1 MFSLFLNHIIALELA
16 ITGKSLVCVP
26 EVPAVDLKFLLSKLR
41 AISSKTPQSK
51 RDRETQ
57 PAPSKRPKR
66 TGNEEI
72 TNATTSLRRSPRKQ
86 SQRDNSYDSSSSNN
100 LCKDSS
106 GGSTSDSDSWNQVPD
121 CAYDLLYKCLDLN
134 PATRITAEL
143 ALQHSFIVDDR

>member
-1 MFSLFLNHIIALELA
+1 MLYLFLNHIIALELA

-26 EVPAVDLKFLLSKLR
+26 EVPAMDLKFLLSKLR
-41 AISSKTPQSK
+41 ATSSKTPQSK

-72 TNATTSLRRSPRKQ
+72 TNTTTSLRRSPRKQ
-86 SQRDNSYDSSSSNN
+86 SQRDNSYNSSSNN

-106 GGSTSDSDSWNQVPD
+106 GGSASDSDCWNQVPD

-143 ALQHSFIVDDR
+143 ALQHSFIVDNR